1 MDPPAPPKIAA
12 RAAKTRDW
20 VDAVG
25 GGSCFFDSYDGG
37 SHGKPYKN
45 WMFQCPRHENCMK
58 TRGCG
63 VFSEKLHGELE
74 PLAFLH
80 AWRDME
86 VPPSKSHRQC
96 TPSKEA
102 VADQV
107 LANLTA
113 LAELNA
119 KFRC

>member
-1 MDPPAPPKIAA
+1 MGP
-12 RAAKTRDW
+12 
-20 VDAVG
+20 
-25 GGSCFFDSYDGG
+25 GSLRLTCFESYDGG
-37 SHGKPYKN
+37 SHGKAYKN

-58 TRGCG
+58 TRGVG
-63 VFSEKLHGELE
+63 AFSEKAHGELE

-86 VPPSKSHRQC
+86 VPPTKSHRQC
-96 TPSKEA
+96 NPSKEA

-107 LANLTA
+107 VANLTA

-119 KFRC
+119 KFR